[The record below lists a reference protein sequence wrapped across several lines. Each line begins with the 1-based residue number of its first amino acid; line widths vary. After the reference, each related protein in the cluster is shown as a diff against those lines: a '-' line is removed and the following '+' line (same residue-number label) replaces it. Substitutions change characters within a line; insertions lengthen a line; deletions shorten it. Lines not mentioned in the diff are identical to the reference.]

1 MEKKRAK
8 ELIIK
13 QQNEIDSLKVYENS
27 LVKPF
32 QSWREQ
38 TQVVIKAIFG
48 INSNYYKRFD
58 ALAFYPQ
65 VQLISPSMTH
75 NTKIKESYLRDLDR
89 CATMMDGMI
98 AEIEIREDGTNI
110 DSNDTITTVQKS
122 VIVFIKYHV
131 S

>member
-89 CATMMDGMI
+89 CATMMDGII
-98 AEIEIREDGTNI
+98 AEIEIR
-110 DSNDTITTVQKS
+110 
-122 VIVFIKYHV
+122 
-131 S
+131 

>member
-1 MEKKRAK
+1 MPAGGGCDYRDFAGLLWRKTFKNSKRMEKKRAK

-65 VQLISPSMTH
+65 VQLISP
-75 NTKIKESYLRDLDR
+75 
-89 CATMMDGMI
+89 
-98 AEIEIREDGTNI
+98 
-110 DSNDTITTVQKS
+110 
-122 VIVFIKYHV
+122 
-131 S
+131 